1 MRIIIAVLHFVI
13 NKYHITKQ
21 CICFLSVYRC
31 NICIIKLQVPM
42 TYMYPLH
49 ALCGTLGV
57 LDNSLFV
64 VLTAIAVFS
73 LWNNNHTS

>member
-1 MRIIIAVLHFVI
+1 
-13 NKYHITKQ
+13 
-21 CICFLSVYRC
+21 
-31 NICIIKLQVPM
+31 M

-64 VLTAIAVFS
+64 VLTAVAVFS
-73 LWNNNHTS
+73 LWNNNRTSCPRRKAYIIRIDNFWQFFF